1 MHARL
6 IATAAAVTI
15 LTLTSGTAAVADG
28 PALSDGTPSIRLQP
42 GNVAA
47 YSSANTH
54 RVGMISIALNFPD
67 GRTIPVGTS
76 LHTTVYSCDA
86 FVKEAT
92 TVRQSDS
99 SGSSAAVVLSENG
112 MPDLSPNPVNDL
124 IGDSAAV
131 VTISI
136 TEPGYASYTLTSNV
150 RFYGLGGPTCD
161 EVRNPTIDPTETT
174 PAATKWSTKKG
185 NTVPKVGKT
194 IKVTPTRAPGFTVS
208 YMWKVGVKVVDRDRA
223 LTVKKAYRGKKIAM
237 VVTVTKPDTKTLQ
250 RRLGYGKAR

>member
-1 MHARL
+1 M
-6 IATAAAVTI
+6 
-15 LTLTSGTAAVADG
+15 LTFTSGAAAVADG

-99 SGSSAAVVLSENG
+99 PGSSAAVVLSENG

-124 IGDSAAV
+124 IGDNAAV
-131 VTISI
+131 VTISV
-136 TEPGYASYTLTSNV
+136 TEPGYAPYTLTSNV

-161 EVRNPTIDPTETT
+161 EVQNPTADPTETT
-174 PAATKWSTKKG
+174 PVVAKWSIKKG

-194 IKVTPTRAPGFTVS
+194 LKVTPTRAPGATVT
-208 YMWKVGVKVVDRDRA
+208 YLWKVGSKIVDRDRTM
-223 LTVKKAYRGKKIAM
+223 TVKKAHKGKKVTM
-237 VVTVTKPDTKTLQ
+237 RVTVSMAGAKSVARVL
-250 RRLGYGKAR
+250 RYGKVR